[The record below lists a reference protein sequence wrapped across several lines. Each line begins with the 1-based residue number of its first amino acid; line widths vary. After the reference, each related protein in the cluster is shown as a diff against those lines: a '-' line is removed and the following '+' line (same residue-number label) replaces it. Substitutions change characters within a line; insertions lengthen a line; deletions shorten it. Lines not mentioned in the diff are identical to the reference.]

1 MASIQNSFDL
11 RSIPPTAYTPTMNAL
26 GHSFNHQ
33 QDQLSD
39 SVHQLLPPP
48 LPSAGVSTASSDRED
63 YRLPAD
69 YSTSRSLYTDSD
81 EVVLPVPPPLS
92 ALSTHNPRL
101 TASELHHLTFMQSK
115 ATALNRGDSNTDAWK
130 QDFLSDLTF
139 GNGVSSEF
147 SAPSLQMAA
156 AFAAHQQRQQLYRTF
171 SGNSN
176 SHNGSSA
183 GNSTT
188 PGEPASPLVH
198 MRLRSPQAFQNGPQT
213 ANART
218 TDEPPLTDSRPWGAL
233 LREITGV
240 PHSSHPALFGGR
252 MDRGDMHR
260 PYGTHNQVIPGIGD
274 QSHHAA
280 HTEEFLDSSSSPA
293 SVRLNSQSVI
303 TRVSHQNPV
312 MPHYFP
318 SPNAHPQAGPLPHG
332 QSPGS
337 HPFLQPPDLRCPRGS
352 TDIASSVQV
361 AAAAAALALSN
372 NSDSQVGLPRGPPS
386 CFMSSMLQQS
396 GDEDAEVPRGRK
408 KRKPYTRYQ
417 TMVLENEY
425 LVATYIT
432 RQKRWEISCKLHLTE
447 RQVKVWFQ
455 NRRMKSKKLQSRTPN
470 ASNSMKQEAEV
481 SASEAHRLESG
492 SRSGCQ
498 STVSSLDSAPQ
509 PLQQSTTPMP
519 SYSVYS
525 QPTPGQPFTSRFTP
539 MSKPLDADMPK
550 SPVQRM
556 DTTDF
561 GPTSIASAET
571 ETQRND
577 RDSSGGD
584 YTPPGHM
591 ESQQASQ
598 QRQFCKMPPMGLP
611 QQKLPE
617 GRIPAVNP
625 FEPKNMLHTS
635 LAHVGDQ
642 LSEMGRTDGM
652 ARGITGTGI
661 SGGAFDAIAS
671 RFQMSGYQSVPGN
684 QPYSPNPQACI
695 MSKFSPS

>member
-11 RSIPPTAYTPTMNAL
+11 RSLPPTPYTPAMNVL
-26 GHSFNHQ
+26 GHSFNHP

-39 SVHQLLPPP
+39 SVQQLLPPP
-48 LPSAGVSTASSDRED
+48 PPSAAGVSTASSERGD

-81 EVVLPVPPPLS
+81 DAVPPLPPPLS
-92 ALSTHNPRL
+92 TISTHNSRL
-101 TASELHHLTFMQSK
+101 TASELHHLTLRQSK
-115 ATALNRGDSNTDAWK
+115 ATALGRGDSNPDVWK

-139 GNGVSSEF
+139 SNGMPGEF
-147 SAPSLQMAA
+147 STPSLQMAA
-156 AFAAHQQRQQLYRTF
+156 AFAAHQQRQQQLYRTF
-171 SGNSN
+171 SSNSN
-176 SHNGSSA
+176 IHNGSSA
-183 GNSTT
+183 GTSTT

-198 MRLRSPQAFQNGPQT
+198 MRLRSPQAFPNGSQ
-213 ANART
+213 AASVRT
-218 TDEPPLTDSRPWGAL
+218 TDDPPLTDSRPWGAL

-260 PYGTHNQVIPGIGD
+260 PYGAHSHAIPGLGEHFICTDELALFGAVAD
-274 QSHHAA
+274 QSHHAT
-280 HTEEFLDSSSSPA
+280 HPDEFMDSSASPV

-303 TRVSHQNPV
+303 SRVSHPNPV

-318 SPNAHPQAGPLPHG
+318 SPGVHHQAGHLPPG

-337 HPFLQPPDLRCPRGS
+337 HAFLQPPDLRCPPRAS
-352 TDIASSVQV
+352 SDIASSVQV

-372 NSDSQVGLPRGPPS
+372 NSDSLPRGPPS

-470 ASNSMKQEAEV
+470 SANSMKQEAEV

-492 SRSGCQ
+492 SRSGCP
-498 STVSSLDSAPQ
+498 STTSSLDSAPQ

-519 SYSVYS
+519 PYSVYA
-525 QPTPGQPFTSRFTP
+525 QPAQGPPFSSRFTP
-539 MSKPLDADMPK
+539 LSKALDAEMPK

-556 DTTDF
+556 EATDF
-561 GPTSIASAET
+561 GSTASAAT
-571 ETQRND
+571 ETQRTD
-577 RDSSGGD
+577 RDSNGRD
-584 YTPPGHM
+584 YTPPRHT
-591 ESQQASQ
+591 EVSQ
-598 QRQFCKMPPMGLP
+598 QRQFCKMPPSPLALKLLEFDCPHPSSSLEKLMLP
-611 QQKLPE
+611 
-617 GRIPAVNP
+617 V
-625 FEPKNMLHTS
+625 
-635 LAHVGDQ
+635 
-642 LSEMGRTDGM
+642 
-652 ARGITGTGI
+652 
-661 SGGAFDAIAS
+661 
-671 RFQMSGYQSVPGN
+671 
-684 QPYSPNPQACI
+684 
-695 MSKFSPS
+695 